1 MHDIYSIA
9 CNGACKSLQKDCI
22 YELKVESLITIKMI
36 TQLFDRESVNHGRR
50 QLVLIMTSVTEY

>member
-36 TQLFDRESVNHGRR
+36 TQLFDRESVNHAGGN
-50 QLVLIMTSVTEY
+50 